1 LFFFIEAIMHHHIMP
16 TYASLPVRFIKGEG
30 AWLWDDK
37 GDKYLDALSGI
48 AVCGLGHAHPEIAA
62 AISEQ
67 ANTLVHT
74 SNLYAIDKQEK
85 LADKL
90 CQLTGMNDVFFGNS
104 GAEANEAAI
113 KIARRF
119 AHSKQIENPII
130 VTMENSFHG
139 RTLATLTATGTPKVK
154 EGFAP
159 LPSGFCHIPY
169 NDIPALE
176 DLAEQQAGIVAVL
189 VEPIQ
194 GESGINI
201 PAPDYLNK
209 LRSLCDKNDWLLM
222 LDEIQT
228 GVGRTGTFLTS
239 QQNNVKADVVTL
251 AKALGNGVP
260 IGACLTH
267 GKATGLLTAGAHGS
281 TFGGNPLACAA
292 ALTVID
298 ILERDQLAARAA
310 QLGERMR
317 ETFKRTLKDC
327 KHVVEIRQKGLMIGI
342 ELTTPCTELVSQ
354 SLAQNLLINVTAGNT
369 VRLLPP
375 LTISNA
381 EADEITRIVSDL
393 IIAHSPPLSVQ

>member
-1 LFFFIEAIMHHHIMP
+1 MHHHIMP
-16 TYASLPVRFIKGEG
+16 TYASLPVRFVKGEG

-37 GDKYLDALSGI
+37 GNKYLDALSGI

-67 ANTLVHT
+67 ANTLMHT
-74 SNLYAIDKQEK
+74 SNLYYIEKQEK

-90 CQLTGMNDVFFGNS
+90 CELTGMNDVFFGNS

-119 AHSKQIENPII
+119 AHAKGIQNPII
-130 VTMENSFHG
+130 VTMNNSFHG
-139 RTLATLTATGTPKVK
+139 RTLATLTATGNPKVK

-159 LPSGFCHIPY
+159 LPDGFCHIPY
-169 NDIPALE
+169 NDVSALE
-176 DLAEQQAGIVAVL
+176 TLAKQHANIVAVL

-201 PAPDYLNK
+201 PATDYLNK
-209 LRSLCDKNDWLLM
+209 LRDICDKNDWLLM

-228 GVGRTGTFLTS
+228 GVGRTGSFLAS
-239 QQNNVKADVVTL
+239 QQNKLTADVVTM

-260 IGACLTH
+260 IGACLTSK
-267 GKATGLLTAGAHGS
+267 KATGLLTAGTHGS

-292 ALTVID
+292 ALKVIEVV
-298 ILERDQLAARAA
+298 ERDQLALRAE
-310 QLGERMR
+310 QLGNNMANA
-317 ETFKRTLKDC
+317 FKEKLQSC
-327 KHVVEIRQKGLMIGI
+327 AHVVEIRQKGLMIGI
-342 ELTTPCTELVSQ
+342 ELSTPCSELVSKA
-354 SLAQNLLINVTAGNT
+354 LEKNLLINVAGDNT

-375 LTISNA
+375 LTISDD
-381 EADEITRIVSDL
+381 EAANITELVSDL
-393 IIAHSPPLSVQ
+393 IIAH

>member
-1 LFFFIEAIMHHHIMP
+1 MHKHIMP

-67 ANTLVHT
+67 ANTLLHT
-74 SNLYAIDKQEK
+74 SNLYAIDKQEQ

-90 CQLTGMNDVFFGNS
+90 CELTGMNDVFFGNS

-119 AHSKQIENPII
+119 AHSKGVQNPVI
-130 VTMENSFHG
+130 VTMNNSFHG
-139 RTLATLTATGTPKVK
+139 RTLATLTATGNPKVK

-159 LPSGFCHIPY
+159 LPAGFQHIPY
-169 NDIPALE
+169 NDIQALE
-176 DLAEQQAGIVAVL
+176 TLAAQQAGIVAVM

-201 PAPDYLNK
+201 PAADYLNK
-209 LRSLCDKNDWLLM
+209 LREMCDKNDWLLI

-228 GVGRTGTFLTS
+228 GVARTGTFLAS
-239 QQNNVKADVVTL
+239 QYNNVKADVVTM

-267 GKATGLLTAGAHGS
+267 GKATGLLTAGTHGS

-292 ALTVID
+292 ALTVLNIV
-298 ILERDQLAARAA
+298 ERDQLANRAKA
-310 QLGERMR
+310 LGEHMQAS
-317 ETFKRTLKDC
+317 FQQQLKDC
-327 KHVVEIRQKGLMIGI
+327 PHVVEVRQKGLMIGI
-342 ELTTPCTELVSQ
+342 ELTNPCTELVGKALEQ
-354 SLAQNLLINVTAGNT
+354 KILINVAGGNT

-375 LTISNA
+375 LTISDD
-381 EADEITRIVSDL
+381 EADKITALVSQL
-393 IIAHSPPLSVQ
+393 IIAL